1 MLYEI
6 NDILIND
13 YVPPTICIIGH
24 NGNCASGVI
33 EILDF
38 FKLKYNIIE
47 KDDIDKGSKMKKF
60 DILYNC
66 ICLDNKYSEIW
77 FDEKTIF
84 PKNIVIVDISA
95 DYAKSNN
102 PIKIYNNNTTF
113 ENPVY
118 KYNNNVDIIAINNL
132 PSLLPKDSS
141 NYFSN
146 ILLQLLL
153 NYNNNYW
160 HTNLIKYYEMINK
173 K

>member
-1 MLYEI
+1 
-6 NDILIND
+6 
-13 YVPPTICIIGH
+13 
-24 NGNCASGVI
+24 
-33 EILDF
+33 
-38 FKLKYNIIE
+38 
-47 KDDIDKGSKMKKF
+47 MKHF

-66 ICLDNKYSEIW
+66 ICLDNKYSEVW
-77 FDEKTIF
+77 FDENTFF

-95 DYAKSNN
+95 DYTKPNN

-146 ILLQLLL
+146 ILLQLLIQLLL
-153 NYNNNYW
+153 NYNNVYW
-160 HTNLIKYYEMINK
+160 HINLMKYYEMINK